1 VVQGE
6 PPIGCMAISGPLP
19 QIKAGKLRALAV
31 SSAKRIPALPDVPT
45 FAEAGFPGV
54 EDYTW
59 VGVFLPAGTPAT
71 IVQKLNDAVNGAIRD
86 PQVRERLAFS
96 AFDPVGGP
104 QSRAADYVKAEIVK
118 WGQVVRATGAKPD

>member
-1 VVQGE
+1 MKATVLDLRYRTKD
-6 PPIGCMAISGPLP
+6 IL
-19 QIKAGKLRALAV
+19 KAGKLRALAV

-59 VGVFLPAGTPAT
+59 VGVFLPAGTPAA
-71 IVQKLNDAVNGAIRD
+71 IVQKLNEAVNAAIRN
-86 PQVRERLAFS
+86 PEVRERLAFS

-104 QSRAADYVKAEIVK
+104 QSQAAEYMKAEIVK
-118 WGQVVRATGAKPD
+118 WGKVVRETGAKPD